1 VGRAGDGSAT
11 ARRPRPSSGLERG
24 LDVGDWSGFTH
35 EPVAN
40 VSLARRYA
48 RALIDVA
55 MASHKLDRFGEQL
68 HALVRVI
75 SAHEG
80 LSDVLVNPAYG
91 RSQRMAILEAVLK
104 AMGGVEPEVANFVR
118 LLVDRNRI
126 GALADMARVYSDL
139 ADARAGRIRGRVIS
153 AVPLPSELV
162 RRISQ
167 ILEAITQR
175 KVVLEVRI
183 DPSILGGVSAQV
195 GSVLYDGSL
204 RTQLEELR
212 RVLRRV

>member
-1 VGRAGDGSAT
+1 MAT
-11 ARRPRPSSGLERG
+11 
-24 LDVGDWSGFTH
+24 
-35 EPVAN
+35 
-40 VSLARRYA
+40 VSIARRYA

-55 MASHKLDRFGEQL
+55 SAAHKLDRIGDQL

-80 LSDVLVNPAYG
+80 LRDLLVNPAHG
-91 RSQRMAILEAVLK
+91 RAERMGVLEAVIQ
-104 AMGGVEPEVANFVR
+104 AMGGVDPELMNFVR

-126 GALADMARVYSDL
+126 GAIADMARVYSDL
-139 ADARAGRIRGRVIS
+139 ADARAGRVRGRVIS
-153 AVPLPSELV
+153 AVPLPPELL
-162 RRISQ
+162 RRISE

-175 KVVLEVRI
+175 KVVLDVRI

-212 RVLRRV
+212 RTLRRA